1 MYQKTHAEETTS
13 QFMHA
18 LAAADV
24 DAANISAAR
33 PDEEQD
39 TLTVTALIKPADVQA
54 AAGIATE
61 HDFSE
66 LERGDRVDGRET
78 VTYEL
83 EA

>member
-1 MYQKTHAEETTS
+1 MTELPAPTEETTS

-24 DAANISAAR
+24 DAANISAER
-33 PDEEQD
+33 TDGGF
-39 TLTVTALIKPADVQA
+39 TVTSQIAPADVQA
-54 AAGIATE
+54 AEEIATE
-61 HDFSE
+61 YDFDE
-66 LERGDRVDGRET
+66 RERGDVVDGRET

>member
-1 MYQKTHAEETTS
+1 MMHQKTDAEETTS

-24 DAANISAAR
+24 DAANISADR
-33 PDEEQD
+33 PDDRD
-39 TLTVTALIKPADVQA
+39 TLTVTAAIDPTDIEA
-54 AAGIATE
+54 AAEIAEE
-61 HDFSE
+61 HDFTE
-66 LERGDRVDGRET
+66 VDRGDRGDGRET

>member
-1 MYQKTHAEETTS
+1 MTELPAPTEETTS

-24 DAANISAAR
+24 DAANISAER
-33 PDEEQD
+33 TDGGF
-39 TLTVTALIKPADVQA
+39 TVRSQIAPGDLQA
-54 AAGIATE
+54 AEEIATE
-61 HDFSE
+61 YDFDE
-66 LERGDRVDGRET
+66 LERGDVVDGRET